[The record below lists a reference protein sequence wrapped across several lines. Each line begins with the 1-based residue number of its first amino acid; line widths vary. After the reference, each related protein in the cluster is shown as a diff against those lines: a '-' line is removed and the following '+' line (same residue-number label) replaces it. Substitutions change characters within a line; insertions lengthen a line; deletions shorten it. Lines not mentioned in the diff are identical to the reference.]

1 MLLLQPEH
9 MSLFPGAFLRH
20 LMPALCSVIVSSSSS
35 GLSDTRFFCLRI
47 MSDCLA
53 LYLTS
58 PDVQGVGPA
67 AAAGADMGWSE
78 QQQESPAEALD
89 VLLRCHVVPL
99 VPVLLELE
107 DPMPLYALKLLGGIL
122 DVNSSYVSVVDELG
136 LSQCFFDFLTLD
148 HPNNNVHNIRLCRQL
163 ALSGC
168 ISTQQLLQLRAA
180 DKVGGWG
187 IGGE

>member
-1 MLLLQPEH
+1 
-9 MSLFPGAFLRH
+9 MSQFPGAFLRH

-58 PDVQGVGPA
+58 TDVTQGGSS
-67 AAAGADMGWSE
+67 GGSGGGDSKGWSGE
-78 QQQESPAEALD
+78 QQGQQQQESPAAALD

-107 DPMPLYALKLLGGIL
+107 DPMPLYALK
-122 DVNSSYVSVVDELG
+122 V
-136 LSQCFFDFLTLD
+136 
-148 HPNNNVHNIRLCRQL
+148 
-163 ALSGC
+163 
-168 ISTQQLLQLRAA
+168 
-180 DKVGGWG
+180 
-187 IGGE
+187 

>member
-1 MLLLQPEH
+1 MQPEH

-20 LMPALCSVIVSSSSS
+20 LMPALCSVIVSSSSSS

-58 PDVQGVGPA
+58 PDVQGVGSA
-67 AAAGADMGWSE
+67 AAAGGADRGWSGE
-78 QQQESPAEALD
+78 QQHQGDESPAAALD

-107 DPMPLYALKLLGGIL
+107 DPMPLYALKVRGF
-122 DVNSSYVSVVDELG
+122 V
-136 LSQCFFDFLTLD
+136 
-148 HPNNNVHNIRLCRQL
+148 
-163 ALSGC
+163 
-168 ISTQQLLQLRAA
+168 
-180 DKVGGWG
+180 
-187 IGGE
+187 